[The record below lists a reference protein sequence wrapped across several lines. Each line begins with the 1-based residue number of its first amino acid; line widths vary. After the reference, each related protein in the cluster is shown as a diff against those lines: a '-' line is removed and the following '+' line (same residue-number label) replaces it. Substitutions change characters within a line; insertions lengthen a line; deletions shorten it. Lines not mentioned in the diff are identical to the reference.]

1 MPLLPGLRASQ
12 VMEFL
17 LGSRVVNHYPL
28 QDDDGICLHITRLIY
43 KKSIFKRLKEGEIPA
58 AMRML
63 AYMYGPAVVI
73 KTQLVVPDNR
83 HCNAVTLSELLNSD
97 NVHF

>member
-1 MPLLPGLRASQ
+1 MPTYNPFDFK
-12 VMEFL
+12 E
-17 LGSRVVNHYPL
+17 N
-28 QDDDGICLHITRLIY
+28 
-43 KKSIFKRLKEGEIPA
+43 IFKRLKEGEIPA
-58 AMRML
+58 AIGML
-63 AYMYGPAVVI
+63 TYAHRPAVVI

>member
-1 MPLLPGLRASQ
+1 
-12 VMEFL
+12 MEYAFNPF
-17 LGSRVVNHYPL
+17 VL
-28 QDDDGICLHITRLIY
+28 QEKLIL
-43 KKSIFKRLKEGEIPA
+43 SRLKEGEKPA
-58 AMRML
+58 AVFVL
-63 AYMYGPAVVI
+63 AYIYRPAVVI

>member
-1 MPLLPGLRASQ
+1 
-12 VMEFL
+12 MEFL
-17 LGSRVVNHYPL
+17 TLAEGFKITIVT
-28 QDDDGICLHITRLIY
+28 DEDWICLY
-43 KKSIFKRLKEGEIPA
+43 NQFDFKEKIFKRLKEGEIPA
-58 AMRML
+58 AIGML
-63 AYMYGPAVVI
+63 TYALRPAVVI

>member
-1 MPLLPGLRASQ
+1 
-12 VMEFL
+12 
-17 LGSRVVNHYPL
+17 
-28 QDDDGICLHITRLIY
+28 
-43 KKSIFKRLKEGEIPA
+43 
-58 AMRML
+58 ML
-63 AYMYGPAVVI
+63 TYAHRPAVVI

>member
-1 MPLLPGLRASQ
+1 MP
-12 VMEFL
+12 
-17 LGSRVVNHYPL
+17 
-28 QDDDGICLHITRLIY
+28 ITSLILKRKY
-43 KKSIFKRLKEGEIPA
+43 LERLKEGEIPA
-58 AMRML
+58 AIGML
-63 AYMYGPAVVI
+63 TYAHRPAVVI

>member
-1 MPLLPGLRASQ
+1 
-12 VMEFL
+12 
-17 LGSRVVNHYPL
+17 
-28 QDDDGICLHITRLIY
+28 
-43 KKSIFKRLKEGEIPA
+43 
-58 AMRML
+58 MRML
-63 AYMYGPAVVI
+63 AYMCRPAVVI